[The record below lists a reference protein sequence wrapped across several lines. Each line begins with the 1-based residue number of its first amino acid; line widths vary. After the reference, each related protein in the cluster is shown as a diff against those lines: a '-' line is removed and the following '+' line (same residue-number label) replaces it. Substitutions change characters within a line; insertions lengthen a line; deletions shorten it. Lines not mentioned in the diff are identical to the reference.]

1 MSATKVKF
9 ESFDA
14 ATKQQAQQAI
24 SDLASGRAS
33 FAVAG
38 ALGEL
43 VKQIV
48 TVAAEAGG
56 IAFGPVAS
64 ELSPEQAGKI
74 LGVSRPL
81 VVRRMD
87 DGRLP
92 YHYVGSHRRCRL
104 DDVLKLKAKEDT
116 ADAALA
122 QIYKEVEELENGPD
136 A

>member
-14 ATKQQAQQAI
+14 ATRRQAEQVI

-33 FAVAG
+33 LAIAG
-38 ALGEL
+38 ALADII
-43 VKQIV
+43 KQVV
-48 TVAAEAGG
+48 TMAAEAGG
-56 IAFGPVAS
+56 IAFGPVSA
-64 ELSPEQAGKI
+64 ELSPEMAGKI

-104 DDVLKLKAKEDT
+104 DDVLKLKAKEET
-116 ADAALA
+116 ANAALA
-122 QIYKEVEELENGPD
+122 QIYEEVEELENGPH